1 MKNVFFDIILSVII
15 YCSFLFDYIMFILIF
30 FFFFLGNELHHT
42 VFHDN
47 KRLNKQIRNDEA
59 SLKVFKL
66 GHNNIHSL
74 PPDCFEYLTN
84 LEVLELN
91 NNPLLVID
99 QNTEISL
106 GYLTKLQVGN
116 R

>member
-1 MKNVFFDIILSVII
+1 MTLILFFI
-15 YCSFLFDYIMFILIF
+15 
-30 FFFFLGNELHHT
+30 LGNELHHT
-42 VFHDN
+42 IFHGN
-47 KRLNKQIRNDEA
+47 KRLNKEIRNEEVA
-59 SLKVFKL
+59 LKVFKL

-106 GYLTKLQVGN
+106 GYLTKLQVSRLIHHLLEPALAN
-116 R
+116 HYRHVFYI